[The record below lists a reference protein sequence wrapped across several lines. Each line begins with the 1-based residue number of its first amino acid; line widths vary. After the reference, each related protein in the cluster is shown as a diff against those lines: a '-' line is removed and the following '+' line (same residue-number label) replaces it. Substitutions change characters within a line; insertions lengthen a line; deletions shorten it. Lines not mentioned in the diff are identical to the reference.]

1 MPIYSFGEVLLLC
14 FPFSDAASVKRRPA
28 LVLLDTE
35 DNDLLVARITG
46 KLAQTQFDVE
56 LQEWQQAGLRL
67 PSVVRLHKLATLE
80 KRLVERSFG
89 SLSEADLQQVQAT
102 LSNSHYGNFAR
113 IWLRLLRIFAI
124 DLLEKPMLSF
134 KIS

>member
-1 MPIYSFGEVLLLC
+1 MPIYRFGEVLLLA
-14 FPFSDAASVKRRPA
+14 FPFSNATSVKRRPA

-35 DNDLLVARITG
+35 DSDVLVARITG
-46 KLAQTQFDVE
+46 QLTQTQFDVE

-89 SLSEADLQQVQAT
+89 SLSETDLQQVQTT
-102 LSNSHYGNFAR
+102 LQ
-113 IWLRLLRIFAI
+113 RLLQTIR
-124 DLLEKPMLSF
+124 KP
-134 KIS
+134 

>member
-1 MPIYSFGEVLLLC
+1 MPIYSFGEVLLLS
-14 FPFSDAASVKRRPA
+14 FPFSNAAGVKRRPA

-35 DNDLLVARITG
+35 DNDVLVARITG
-46 KLAQTQFDVE
+46 QLIQTQFDVE

-89 SLSEADLQQVQAT
+89 SLSETDLQQVQAI
-102 LSNSHYGNFAR
+102 LQ
-113 IWLRLLRIFAI
+113 RLLQAI
-124 DLLEKPMLSF
+124 Q
-134 KIS
+134 